1 MDVGAALRDAREQR
15 GISLDELSRTTK
27 ISAATLRALER
38 NQIDRLPGGIFVRG
52 FLRAYA
58 HEMGLDV
65 EDTVQRYLA
74 QFESRFGAVVAT
86 DTDGTRS
93 ESTRLG
99 HSETDIN
106 ESSPRGASMRLL
118 LVGSGD
124 RSGRVCQR
132 SRIADS
138 RTAEP
143 ERRGAPLAI
152 NGSTG
157 RRNRDFRSTRGEC
170 ACRPSP
176 GRGPS

>member
-27 ISAATLRALER
+27 ISVATLRALER

-52 FLRAYA
+52 FLRACA
-58 HEMGLDV
+58 HEVGLDV

-99 HSETDIN
+99 HPSQLRTLSVREAALLQTFP
-106 ESSPRGASMRLL
+106 SSYVFDTPYMEY
-118 LVGSGD
+118 
-124 RSGRVCQR
+124 VCN
-132 SRIADS
+132 IIGNALPCDF
-138 RTAEP
+138 AEP
-143 ERRGAPLAI
+143 LARQCVAALRAHALK
-152 NGSTG
+152 S
-157 RRNRDFRSTRGEC
+157 
-170 ACRPSP
+170 
-176 GRGPS
+176 